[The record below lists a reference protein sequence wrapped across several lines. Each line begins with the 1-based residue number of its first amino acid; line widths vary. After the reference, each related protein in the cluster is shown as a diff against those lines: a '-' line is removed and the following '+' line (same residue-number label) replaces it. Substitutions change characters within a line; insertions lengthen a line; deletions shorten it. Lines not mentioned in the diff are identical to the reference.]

1 MINTFTLKMTSKLVG
16 FWIRVLKV
24 NKLVTEPAYFS
35 RKPGQQTNYSADR
48 DAVLILVQVLSPKIK

>member
-1 MINTFTLKMTSKLVG
+1 MTSKLVG

-48 DAVLILVQVLSPKIK
+48 DAVLILVQVLNPKIK